1 MTSLIATMAE
11 QKMIET
17 SGTANRAG
25 RSRQRVL
32 AAFLP
37 LTAALYIGAE
47 ATDPKGVDQVVTTT
61 ATALKVLPIAEQH
74 TTQLYISGTLSVLA
88 LGALAVSFAAIAT
101 LIRERASTLATV
113 AAVMGGI
120 GYFCGAIINVFVG
133 LNLAVVA
140 HARLTRE
147 AGAHFLV
154 TSFNSGSGQAFLSLY
169 AIAEC
174 VAPVLMGIALWR
186 SRCVSRWI
194 AILSVV
200 GTEVAEQVPSAG
212 PVKVILLMAPF
223 AVVMILLAGRIWRA
237 AAISPTNSQFADVPR

>member
-1 MTSLIATMAE
+1 MTSLITPVEE
-11 QKMIET
+11 QKMIEV
-17 SGTANRAG
+17 SGTRNKASQ
-25 RSRQRVL
+25 SRQRVL

-47 ATDPKGVDQVVTTT
+47 ASDPKGVDQVITTT
-61 ATALKVLPIAEQH
+61 ATASKVLPIAAQH

-88 LGALAVSFAAIAT
+88 LGALAVSFAAIAS

-113 AAVMGGI
+113 AAVVGGI

-154 TSFNSGSGQAFLSLY
+154 SSFNSGSGQAFLSVY
-169 AIAEC
+169 AIAEP

-194 AILSVV
+194 AILFVV
-200 GTEVAEQVPSAG
+200 GTELAEQVPSAG

-223 AVVMILLAGRIWRA
+223 AVVMFLLAWRIWRTA
-237 AAISPTNSQFADVPR
+237 TIMPTNSQLAAVPR